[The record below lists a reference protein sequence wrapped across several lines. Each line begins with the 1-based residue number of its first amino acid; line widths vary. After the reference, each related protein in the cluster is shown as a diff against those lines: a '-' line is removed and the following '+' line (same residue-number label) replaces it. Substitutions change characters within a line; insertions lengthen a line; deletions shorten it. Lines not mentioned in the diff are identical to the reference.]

1 MSESYLKGKRRSGGG
16 RRVAEADADEEENS
30 DEG

>member
-16 RRVAEADADEEENS
+16 RRVEEAEANEEENG
-30 DEG
+30 DGG